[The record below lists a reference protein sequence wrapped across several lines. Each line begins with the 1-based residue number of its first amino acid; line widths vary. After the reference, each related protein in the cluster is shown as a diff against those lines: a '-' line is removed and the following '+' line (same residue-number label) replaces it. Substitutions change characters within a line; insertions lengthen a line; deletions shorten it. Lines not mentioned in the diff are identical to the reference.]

1 MRAIPI
7 VHPCLFLWPA
17 FCVSYTK
24 GFLKVGRTVLNLP
37 MLCKSRR
44 SCNTVQVPLPD
55 EDARFQILYKKMHRL
70 SQDLSEMRLR
80 EQNLHR
86 GVWSRFANHLFAKRP
101 LNTASPSSIP
111 SVPAEWLDVEY
122 VSCPS
127 PWQPISAHMTSEQR
141 SKWVCAPVHHI

>member
-1 MRAIPI
+1 
-7 VHPCLFLWPA
+7 
-17 FCVSYTK
+17 
-24 GFLKVGRTVLNLP
+24 
-37 MLCKSRR
+37 
-44 SCNTVQVPLPD
+44 VQVPLPD

-80 EQNLHR
+80 EQNR
-86 GVWSRFANHLFAKRP
+86 QPRVGSRFAINHLFRQRP
-101 LNTASPSSIP
+101 LNTASPYSIP